1 MKIENITK
9 LILKFIGG
17 GIIKFP
23 TRFLKWVIIEPCNCD
38 GGGDSGGDSGGDGG
52 DTPSSI
58 NLDDFRNFTIG
69 IVDDY
74 YNNADYNVGDVIPIT
89 NFFNVSSMDIFKGLS
104 VLGNNGNDNNN
115 RPEIIFYAENTY
127 ENESFYHNINI
138 SPLGDGFQINVTTER
153 SYTDEETSE
162 QVTEYYS
169 AQLIVDVDDETL
181 EINNIGEGGQ

>member
-23 TRFLKWVIIEPCNCD
+23 TRFLKWIIIEPCNCD
-38 GGGDSGGDSGGDGG
+38 GGGDGGGDSGGDGG

-69 IVDDY
+69 LVDDY
-74 YNNADYNVGDVIPIT
+74 YNNAGYNVGDIIPIT
-89 NFFNVSSMDIFKGLS
+89 NFFDVSSMDIFKGLS
-104 VLGNNGNDNNN
+104 VLGNNGNNG
-115 RPEIIFYAENTY
+115 PEIIFHAENNY

-138 SPLGDGFQINVTTER
+138 TPYQDGFQINVATER
-153 SYTDEETSE
+153 SYIDEETSE

-169 AQLIVDVDDETL
+169 AQLIVNVDNETL
-181 EINNIGEGGQ
+181 EIYNIGEDGQ